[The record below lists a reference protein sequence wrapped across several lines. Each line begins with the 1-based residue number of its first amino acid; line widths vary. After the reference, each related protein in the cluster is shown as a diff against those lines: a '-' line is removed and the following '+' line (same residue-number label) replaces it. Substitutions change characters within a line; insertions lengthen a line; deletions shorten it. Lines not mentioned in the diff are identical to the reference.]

1 VPLSVAHVSF
11 SASGGAGGVASLLAE
26 EQRHRNI
33 EARLFSVIDRDLRAQ
48 PFTAPLQTGAAT
60 LDQYIIKHP
69 EFDAPISL
77 LRDKTLGLDWA
88 MLAKFD
94 VIHLHGINGALALTT
109 VAKHLANARLV
120 WTLHDMNPFT
130 GACHFSLGCDGFTRS
145 CQQCPA
151 TRELFR
157 PLVVKS
163 LLEKSDAVKKL
174 TRLSLVS
181 PSRWLASEAARSS
194 VFAHKEIRI
203 INNPVGGEFFRDIPR
218 KKTDTEQGN
227 LVMGVIAQNLSDPRK
242 NVAEAHR
249 AFRRLLDRG
258 VSAHLFLIGDGG
270 NEFVGPNVHRLGNLP
285 AERIIRHLDSWDI
298 LLNPSQ
304 AENAPLTI
312 IEAAAR
318 GCPSFVANEGGM
330 SAMVSDLDQGSTY
343 NSETELTDLL
353 DATSKI
359 SPSAR
364 NKHRDTLASRARTL
378 YAVSSAVDSYLE
390 VYKK

>member
-1 VPLSVAHVSF
+1 MESF
-11 SASGGAGGVASLLAE
+11 
-26 EQRHRNI
+26 
-33 EARLFSVIDRDLRAQ
+33 LFSVIDRDLRAQ
-48 PFTAPLQTGAAT
+48 PFTAPLHTGAAA
-60 LDQYIIKHP
+60 LDQYIIKNP
-69 EFDAPISL
+69 KFDGPISL
-77 LRDKTLGLDWA
+77 LRDRIQAVAWSA
-88 MLAKFD
+88 IAQFD
-94 VIHLHGINGALALTT
+94 VVHLHGINGALALKT

-151 TRELFR
+151 TRELFQ

-163 LLEKSDAVKKL
+163 LSEKSDALKNL
-174 TRLSLVS
+174 THLSLVS

-194 VFAHKEIRI
+194 VFADKDIQV

-218 KKTDTEQGN
+218 TTTDTKQGA
-227 LVMGVIAQNLSDPRK
+227 LAIGVIAQNLSDPRK

-249 AFRRLLDRG
+249 AFQRLLERG

-270 NEFVGPNVHRLGNLP
+270 SEFVGPNVHRLGNLP
-285 AERIIRHLDSWDI
+285 AEQIIRHLDAWDI
-298 LLNPSQ
+298 LLNPSR

-318 GCPSFVANEGGM
+318 GCPSFVANHGGM
-330 SAMVSDLDQGSTY
+330 SEMVSDLGQGSTY

-359 SPSAR
+359 SRSAR

-378 YAVSSAVDSYLE
+378 YAVSAAVDSYLE